1 VFFPVSVEEIYP
13 VHGIINVM
21 LDDKVLRIG
30 VVDDHPLFL
39 AQLETIINELD
50 DMSVVAT
57 AESVSEA
64 KKWFKPTDLDAVVLD
79 VDLPDGNGIGLGI
92 ALTKGNPSL
101 GVVFLSA
108 VNQLDAF
115 LQVPEETRS
124 NWGYLFKGTMRSAT
138 VLARALR
145 AAVNG
150 QSIVDPILLDRID
163 VTNAHGISKLTNRQL
178 EVLRGVAQGDSNLT
192 IARNLNI
199 SENAVGNHLIQVY
212 ESLGIPD
219 GKNRRVTAVL
229 ELLNRDDKREALR

>member
-1 VFFPVSVEEIYP
+1 MASE
-13 VHGIINVM
+13 
-21 LDDKVLRIG
+21 KVLRIG
-30 VVDDHPLFL
+30 VVDDHPLLL
-39 AQLETIINELD
+39 AQLETVINEID

-64 KKWFKPTDLDAVVLD
+64 KKWFTPSALDAVLLD

-92 ALTKGNPSL
+92 ALSKENPEL

-124 NWGYLFKGTMRSAT
+124 KWGYLSKATTRSGTT
-138 VLARALR
+138 LARALR
-145 AAVNG
+145 AAIKG
-150 QSIVDPILLDRID
+150 QTIIDPTLLDRID
-163 VTNAHGISKLTNRQL
+163 VSKDKGISNLTNRQL

-192 IARNLNI
+192 IAQNLNI

-212 ESLGIPD
+212 ETLGIPE

-229 ELLNRDDKREALR
+229 ELLSRDNDREALR